1 MTHGG
6 HKGATGRAYVG
17 TSGWYY
23 DHWEGVLYPP
33 KLAKAKRL
41 DVYMQRYNCVE
52 LNVTYYRVPGRAT
65 FEGWRR
71 KAPPGFVYMAKA
83 HREITHEQKLRDC
96 AEPVARFL
104 EAVAPLGETL
114 GGVLFQVPPSLHKDL
129 PLLADFLAML
139 RPGRRYAFEFRHP
152 SWECDE
158 AFGVLRRAGVAHV
171 VVSRVRYPFV
181 ETHTA
186 PFAYYRLHG
195 PDKLCGSPYA
205 EPWLAALAERL
216 AALAAEGTDSFTFF
230 NNDIAGHAVRNADT
244 LNERLTRLGVPRQ
257 GVAAGRPCGDNG

>member
-1 MTHGG
+1 M
-6 HKGATGRAYVG
+6 APIYIG

-33 KLAKAKRL
+33 KLPKAKRL
-41 DVYMQRYNCVE
+41 GIYLRRYNCVE
-52 LNVTYYRVPGRAT
+52 LNITYYRVPPRAT
-65 FEGWRR
+65 FEGWHR
-71 KAPPGFVYMAKA
+71 KAPPGFLYVAKA
-83 HREITHEQKLRDC
+83 HREITHDRKLRDC
-96 AEPVARFL
+96 AEPLKRFL
-104 EAVAPLGETL
+104 EALVPLREKL
-114 GGVLFQVPPSLHKDL
+114 SCVLFQLPPSLHRDL
-129 PLLADFLAML
+129 ALLGDFLAIL
-139 RPGRRYAFEFRHP
+139 PSEGRYAVEFRHP

-158 AFGVLRRAGVAHV
+158 VFEVLRRAGVAHV

-205 EPWLAALAERL
+205 ERWLAALAERL
-216 AALAAEGTDSFTFF
+216 AALAERGATSFTFF

-244 LNERLTRLGVPRQ
+244 LNEHLTRLGVPRQ
-257 GVAAGRPCGDNG
+257 GVAAGRPFGDNG